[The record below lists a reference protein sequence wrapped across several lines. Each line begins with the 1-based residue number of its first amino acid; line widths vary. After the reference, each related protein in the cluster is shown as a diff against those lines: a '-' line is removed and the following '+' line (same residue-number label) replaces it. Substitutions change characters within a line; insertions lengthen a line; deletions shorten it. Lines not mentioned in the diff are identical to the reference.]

1 MRSCRRWGWSMTTWS
16 PATDTVSSN
25 KKGDGRGERYVTVH
39 RIVPLPSPRSLYFAL
54 SKYSP
59 DRGSTLTVSP
69 GEINS
74 GTCTVT
80 PLDNFA
86 GLVLAVFVAVFI
98 TGDVSTTF
106 SSITDGSS
114 MAMGR
119 PSNHSTCTTISGC
132 NQGVS
137 SPTARSSSVNCSY
150 VC

>member
-1 MRSCRRWGWSMTTWS
+1 M
-16 PATDTVSSN
+16 
-25 KKGDGRGERYVTVH
+25 
-39 RIVPLPSPRSLYFAL
+39 
-54 SKYSP
+54 
-59 DRGSTLTVSP
+59 
-69 GEINS
+69 NS

-80 PLDNFA
+80 PFESFA

-98 TGDVSTTF
+98 TGEVSTTL

-114 MAMGR
+114 IAIGR
-119 PSNHSTCTTISGC
+119 PSSHSTCTTISGC